1 MRHGLKHKDLNRT
14 TSHRKALFSNM
25 SAALAKHEQI
35 RTTLPKAKAL
45 RPVFE
50 KLITKSK
57 TNTLHIRRQL
67 LSFLRD
73 EAIVEKMLSVLGPR
87 YKERQGG
94 YVRILKAGFRFGDC
108 APMAIMEL
116 VDRDV
121 KAKGAD
127 QKKAAEDATE
137 DKKETKATKEKKEVK
152 TEDKPA
158 KKETKKK
165 TEKAEKTEKAKTE
178 KKATKEQ
185 KEQK

>member
-1 MRHGLKHKDLNRT
+1 MRHGLKQKSLNRT

-25 SAALAKHEQI
+25 SVALAKHEQI
-35 RTTLPKAKAL
+35 KTTLPKAKAL

-67 LSFLRD
+67 LAFLRD
-73 EAIVEKMLSVLGPR
+73 EVIVEKMLAVLGPR

-127 QKKAAEDATE
+127 DKKPVAEEVPEDKKE
-137 DKKETKATKEKKEVK
+137 DKKETKATKKEPAKKEVK
-152 TEDKPA
+152 KV
-158 KKETKKK
+158 
-165 TEKAEKTEKAKTE
+165 TEKKEKTEKEKTE
-178 KKATKEQ
+178 KNEQ
-185 KEQK
+185 K